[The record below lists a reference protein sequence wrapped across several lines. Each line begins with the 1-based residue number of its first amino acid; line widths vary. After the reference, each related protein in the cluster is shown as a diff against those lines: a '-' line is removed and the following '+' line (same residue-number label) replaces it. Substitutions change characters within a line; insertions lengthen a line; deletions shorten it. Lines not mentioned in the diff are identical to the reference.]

1 MILRTLY
8 TADDLREAV
17 ERLAEAIARDHAAD
31 LATLAAGAAPPSGAP
46 GSAAPRPLAGRP
58 SLALLPPAAGVQ
70 SGARAEVEPSLSL
83 ERPVLVGLLKG
94 TFMFMADLAR
104 AVRIPVDID
113 FIRVRPA
120 PPGDR
125 QPPRVDFEYEPQ
137 HSLDGRSLVVVE
149 DVAGTG
155 DTLRLVIERL
165 RAHSPRSLRVCA
177 LVKRRGYTGP
187 KVDYVGFEVG
197 PGWLVGYGL
206 DDREAFRNIPGLC
219 VLED

>member
-8 TADDLREAV
+8 TAEDVREAV
-17 ERLAEAIARDHAAD
+17 ERLANAIARDHAAD
-31 LATLAAGAAPPSGAP
+31 LAALAGAAGSGA
-46 GSAAPRPLAGRP
+46 ARPTLIE
-58 SLALLPPAAGVQ
+58 LPPAAGTLA
-70 SGARAEVEPSLSL
+70 GARVEAGPSLSL
-83 ERPVLVGLLKG
+83 ERPVLIGLLKG
-94 TFMFMADLAR
+94 TFVLMADLAR
-104 AVRIPVDID
+104 ALRIPVDID
-113 FIRVRPA
+113 FIRVRPTA
-120 PPGDR
+120 PGDR
-125 QPPRVDFEYEPQ
+125 EPARAEFEYEPK

-155 DTLRLVIERL
+155 DTLRVALERL

-187 KVDYVGFEVG
+187 RVDYVGFEVG

-206 DDREAFRNIPGLC
+206 DDREAFRNLPGLC